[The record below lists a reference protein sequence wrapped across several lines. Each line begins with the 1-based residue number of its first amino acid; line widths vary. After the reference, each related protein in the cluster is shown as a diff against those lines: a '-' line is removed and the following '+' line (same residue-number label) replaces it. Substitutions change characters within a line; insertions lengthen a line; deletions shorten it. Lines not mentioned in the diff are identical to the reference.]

1 MTLRI
6 RRAARC
12 ARGHR
17 GDACAGEYG
26 GISHTPR
33 EYSAPE
39 ACGDGIDILANAI
52 VQLAN
57 QPAGVTP

>member
-33 EYSAPE
+33 EYSNPQ
-39 ACGDGIDILANAI
+39 ACAQGTNLLANT
-52 VQLAN
+52 VVRLAN
-57 QPAGVTP
+57 EE